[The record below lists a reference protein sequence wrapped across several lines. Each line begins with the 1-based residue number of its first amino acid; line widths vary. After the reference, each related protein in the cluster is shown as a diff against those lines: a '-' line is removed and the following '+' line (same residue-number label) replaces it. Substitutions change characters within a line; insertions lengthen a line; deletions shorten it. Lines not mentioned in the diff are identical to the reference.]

1 MECFDME
8 VLVELLVPLGVCVAL
23 PCIIVWLTL
32 RKKTN
37 DTNQRTQI
45 ILAAIEKQSDIDVED
60 FFKKMQPKETSLKI
74 RMLNKLLWGSICTL
88 IGVGLSV
95 MSFYLMCQDDDFIV
109 LLIPSLICLAIGI
122 GFLIN
127 YFVGKKMLSREFE
140 EEAQ

>member
-1 MECFDME
+1 MEWFDMK
-8 VLVELLVPLGVCVAL
+8 VLVELFVPLGVCVAL

-45 ILAAIEKQSDIDVED
+45 ILAAIEKQSDIDVEE
-60 FFKKMQPKETSLKI
+60 FFKKMQPKKTSLKI

-109 LLIPSLICLAIGI
+109 LLIPSLICLAIGV

-127 YFVGKKMLSREFE
+127 YFVGKKMLSKEFE

>member
-1 MECFDME
+1 ME

-109 LLIPSLICLAIGI
+109 LLIPSLICLAIGV

-127 YFVGKKMLSREFE
+127 YFVGKKMLSKELE

>member
-1 MECFDME
+1 MEWFDME

-60 FFKKMQPKETSLKI
+60 FFNKMQPKETSLKI

-109 LLIPSLICLAIGI
+109 LLIPSLICLAIGV

-127 YFVGKKMLSREFE
+127 YFVGKKMLSKEFE
-140 EEAQ
+140 KEAQ

>member
-1 MECFDME
+1 ME

-45 ILAAIEKQSDIDVED
+45 ILAAIEKQSDIDVEE

-109 LLIPSLICLAIGI
+109 LLIPSLICLAIGV

-127 YFVGKKMLSREFE
+127 YFVGKKMLSKELE

>member
-1 MECFDME
+1 ME
-8 VLVELLVPLGVCVAL
+8 VLVELFVPLGVCVAL

-45 ILAAIEKQSDIDVED
+45 ILAAIEKQSDIDVEE
-60 FFKKMQPKETSLKI
+60 FFKKMQPKKTSLKI
-74 RMLNKLLWGSICTL
+74 RMLNKLLWGCICML

-127 YFVGKKMLSREFE
+127 YFVGKKMLSKEFE

>member
-1 MECFDME
+1 MEWFDME

-45 ILAAIEKQSDIDVED
+45 ILAAIEKQSDIDVEE
-60 FFKKMQPKETSLKI
+60 FFKKMQPKKTSLKI

-88 IGVGLSV
+88 IGVGLTV

-109 LLIPSLICLAIGI
+109 LLIPSLICLAIGV

-127 YFVGKKMLSREFE
+127 YFVGKKMLSKEFE

>member
-1 MECFDME
+1 MK
-8 VLVELLVPLGVCVAL
+8 VLVELFVPLGVCVAL

-45 ILAAIEKQSDIDVED
+45 ILAAIEKQSDIDVEE
-60 FFKKMQPKETSLKI
+60 FFKKMQPKKTSLKI

-109 LLIPSLICLAIGI
+109 LLIPSLICLAIGV

-127 YFVGKKMLSREFE
+127 YFVGKKMLSKEFE

>member
-1 MECFDME
+1 MEWFDME

-37 DTNQRTQI
+37 DTNQKTQI
-45 ILAAIEKQSDIDVED
+45 ILAAIEKQSDIDVEE
-60 FFKKMQPKETSLKI
+60 FFKKMQPKKTSLKI

-95 MSFYLMCQDDDFIV
+95 MSFYLMCQKDDFIV
-109 LLIPSLICLAIGI
+109 LLIPSLICLAIGV

-127 YFVGKKMLSREFE
+127 YFVGKKMLSKEFE

>member
-1 MECFDME
+1 MEWFDMK

-45 ILAAIEKQSDIDVED
+45 ILAAIEKQSDIDVEE
-60 FFKKMQPKETSLKI
+60 FFKKMQPKKTSLKI
-74 RMLNKLLWGSICTL
+74 RMLNKLLWGCICTL

-109 LLIPSLICLAIGI
+109 LLIPSLICLAIGV

-127 YFVGKKMLSREFE
+127 YFVGKKMLSKEFE

>member
-1 MECFDME
+1 MEWFDMK

-37 DTNQRTQI
+37 DTNQKTQI

-60 FFKKMQPKETSLKI
+60 FFKKMQPKKTSLKI

-88 IGVGLSV
+88 IGVGLTV

-109 LLIPSLICLAIGI
+109 LLIPSLICLAIGV

-127 YFVGKKMLSREFE
+127 YFVGKKMLSKEFE

>member
-1 MECFDME
+1 MEWFDMK

-45 ILAAIEKQSDIDVED
+45 ILAAIEKQSDIDVEE
-60 FFKKMQPKETSLKI
+60 FFKKMQPKKTSLKI

-95 MSFYLMCQDDDFIV
+95 MSFYLMCQKDDFIV
-109 LLIPSLICLAIGI
+109 LLIPSLICLAIGV

-127 YFVGKKMLSREFE
+127 YFVGKKMLSKEFE

>member
-1 MECFDME
+1 MEWFDME
-8 VLVELLVPLGVCVAL
+8 VLVELFVPLGVCVAL

-60 FFKKMQPKETSLKI
+60 FFKKMQPKKTSLKI
-74 RMLNKLLWGSICTL
+74 RMLNKLLWGCICTL
-88 IGVGLSV
+88 ISVGLSV
-95 MSFYLMCQDDDFIV
+95 MSFYLMCQKDDFIV
-109 LLIPSLICLAIGI
+109 LLIPSLICLAIGV

-127 YFVGKKMLSREFE
+127 YFVGKKMLSKEFE

>member
-1 MECFDME
+1 ME

>member
-1 MECFDME
+1 MK

-45 ILAAIEKQSDIDVED
+45 ILAAIEKQSDIDVEE
-60 FFKKMQPKETSLKI
+60 FFKKMQPKKTSLKI

-88 IGVGLSV
+88 IGVGLTV

-109 LLIPSLICLAIGI
+109 LLIPSLICLAIGV

-127 YFVGKKMLSREFE
+127 YFVGKKMLSKEFE

>member
-1 MECFDME
+1 MK

-37 DTNQRTQI
+37 DTNQKTQI
-45 ILAAIEKQSDIDVED
+45 ILAAIEKQSDIDVEE
-60 FFKKMQPKETSLKI
+60 FFKKMQPKKTSLKI

-95 MSFYLMCQDDDFIV
+95 MSFYLMCQDNDFIV
-109 LLIPSLICLAIGI
+109 LLIPSLICLAIGV

-127 YFVGKKMLSREFE
+127 YFVGKKMLSKEFE